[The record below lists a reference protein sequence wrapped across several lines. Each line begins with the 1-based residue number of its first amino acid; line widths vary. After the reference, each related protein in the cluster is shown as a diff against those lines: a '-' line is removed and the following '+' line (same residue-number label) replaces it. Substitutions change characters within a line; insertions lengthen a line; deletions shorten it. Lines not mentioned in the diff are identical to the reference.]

1 MPDVSRPD
9 RSHTVTRPGGMLL
22 RIAAVAIAVFEIGHT
37 LGGMVLGKSRGPD
50 EDAIMASLATYRFD
64 VMGSSRS
71 HYDFYRGEGWYLAAA
86 LAAMAVMC
94 WLLSNSAADS
104 PALVR
109 RLSLVIAV
117 FFATS
122 AALCAVFFFAAPLVL
137 SVIASATCGVA
148 WWRLRD
154 A

>member
-1 MPDVSRPD
+1 M
-9 RSHTVTRPGGMLL
+9 TVAPGILL
-22 RIAAVAIAVFEIGHT
+22 RVAACAIAVFELGHT

-50 EDAIMASLATYRFD
+50 EDGLMASLATYRFE

-71 HYDFYRGEGWYLAAA
+71 HYDFYRGEGWYLSAA
-86 LAAMAVMC
+86 LAAMVVVC
-94 WLLSNSAADS
+94 WLLSNSTVES

-109 RLSLVIAV
+109 RLSLLIAV

-122 AALCAVFFFAAPLVL
+122 AVLCTAFFFAAPLLL
-137 SVIASATCGVA
+137 SVIASAACGAA
-148 WWRLRD
+148 WWRLRS